1 MSIISKINSTKNLN
15 DINVHELYVLGYF
28 FLLLISLN
36 LFEFKNVFKLP
47 ETSLY
52 GDKIYIVEDGIA
64 KKKKI
69 NLIYKGPGY
78 ILVTGN
84 LTNKDLIVSTKMP
97 EIFNNKKV
105 IILTN

>member
-1 MSIISKINSTKNLN
+1 MYGGGKFYAKITNLN
-15 DINVHELYVLGYF
+15 KQQEKIPVGTFVRVNYPQGD
-28 FLLLISLN
+28 
-36 LFEFKNVFKLP
+36 FKNVFKLP

-64 KKKKI
+64 KKKKV
-69 NLIYKGPGY
+69 NLVYKGSGY

-84 LTNKDLIVSTKMP
+84 LTNKDLIISTKMP

-105 IILTN
+105 IILTNWIL